1 MSLGIKKYETKM
13 VKISFE
19 LEGKNLLIDSE
30 KVVWNI
36 KKELKDNGE
45 ERKKLSIIAH
55 VVDQG

>member
-30 KVVWNI
+30 KVVSNI

>member
-1 MSLGIKKYETKM
+1 M